1 MGMALLFDVLNFFLA
16 MVVASM
22 AYVEYKITKDRMFLY
37 LAAGFAFIVV
47 SHLTAVLQLVMDLGD
62 APGVVLS
69 FAGYLIVIYGIY
81 SQSRIYK
88 VIR

>member
-1 MGMALLFDVLNFFLA
+1 MALLFDVLNFFLA

-22 AYVEYKITKDRMFLY
+22 AYIEYRTTKDRMFIY

-47 SHLTAVLQLVMDLGD
+47 SHLTAVLQLVMALGD
-62 APGVVLS
+62 APGVLLS
-69 FAGYLIVIYGIY
+69 FAGYSIVIYGIY
-81 SQSRIYK
+81 AQSRIYK